1 MNVQLIDSMGSD
13 VSVVNAA
20 RVSFAKEVKHFSD
33 KDEGLLK
40 YLAKHDHW
48 TPFSQVT
55 YQVRIKAP
63 IFVARQWFKHIVG
76 ISRNEVSR
84 RYVSDTPEFWSPY
97 EWRLAAENK
106 KQGSSDE
113 VYPNMDVSLAYQE
126 TIRHT
131 EDTYKMMLAKGICPE
146 QARAIL
152 PQAMMTEW
160 IETGSLAA
168 AARIFKLRT
177 EEHAQVEIQK
187 LSYFFGDEVS
197 KIAPTSWK
205 YLINKT

>member
-1 MNVQLIDSMGSD
+1 MNVNLIDSMGSD

-33 KDEGLLK
+33 KDEGLIK
-40 YLAKHDHW
+40 YLATHDHW

-63 IFVARQWFKHIVG
+63 IFVARQWFKHMIG
-76 ISRNEVSR
+76 ITRNEISR
-84 RYVSDTPEFWSPY
+84 RYVSDSPEFWSPY
-97 EWRLAAENK
+97 QWRLAADNK
-106 KQGSSDE
+106 KQGSSNK
-113 VYPNMDVSLAYQE
+113 VYKQSDVSYAYQE
-126 TIRHT
+126 AIRHT
-131 EDTYKMMLAKGICPE
+131 EDTYKLMLAKGICPE

-160 IETGSLAA
+160 IETGSLAS
-168 AARIFKLRT
+168 AARIYKLRT

-187 LSYFFGDEVS
+187 LAQYFAEVIQN
-197 KIAPTSWK
+197 IAPVSWK